1 LVRAQSSNKVIHHG
15 SRDRGQH
22 WTVGI
27 MGAAVGYSYYDI
39 GIILTVANLVVL
51 MLRTI
56 MGG

>member
-1 LVRAQSSNKVIHHG
+1 
-15 SRDRGQH
+15 
-22 WTVGI
+22 